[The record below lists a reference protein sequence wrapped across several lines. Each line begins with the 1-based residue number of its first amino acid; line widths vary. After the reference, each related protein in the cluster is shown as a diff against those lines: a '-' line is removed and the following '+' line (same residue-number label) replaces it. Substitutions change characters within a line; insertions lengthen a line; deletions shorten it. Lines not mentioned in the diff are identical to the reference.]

1 MDGSSP
7 DMRVHDHGA
16 HFAGACKVAP
26 ANAAECSPS
35 KPLANHT
42 LHQSC
47 GISASALRPKGAR
60 ARLIGNLDFMM
71 MMRVPMHAAQLAAP
85 RQLGILGIMMVTPP
99 TPLHTVHYPFPGQP
113 TSHLMTWHNKPTAT
127 SSPFFIGTIQSPAAQ
142 TQQRAREPL

>member
-1 MDGSSP
+1 
-7 DMRVHDHGA
+7 MRVRVDHGT

-60 ARLIGNLDFMM
+60 ARLIGNLDFMT

-85 RQLGILGIMMVTPP
+85 RQLGIMMVILPILP
-99 TPLHTVHYPFPGQP
+99 TPFTTL
-113 TSHLMTWHNKPTAT
+113 SLA
-127 SSPFFIGTIQSPAAQ
+127 S
-142 TQQRAREPL
+142 QRLTL